1 MNKIANILK
10 ILPIWYGVFFIGPL
24 LAEVTLRTSIFT
36 PVLDYLANALPLSLV
51 STIETMPVYG
61 ICMTIGGVYGL
72 VAQITGRWI

>member
-1 MNKIANILK
+1 MSRIANILNTM
-10 ILPIWYGVFFIGPL
+10 PIWYGVFFIGPL
-24 LAEVTLRTSIFT
+24 LAEITLRTSILT

-51 STIETMPVYG
+51 SKIETMPVYG

>member
-1 MNKIANILK
+1 LNKIANILK

>member
-1 MNKIANILK
+1 M
-10 ILPIWYGVFFIGPL
+10 PIWYGVFFIGPL

-36 PVLDYLANALPLSLV
+36 QVLDYLAYALPLSLV